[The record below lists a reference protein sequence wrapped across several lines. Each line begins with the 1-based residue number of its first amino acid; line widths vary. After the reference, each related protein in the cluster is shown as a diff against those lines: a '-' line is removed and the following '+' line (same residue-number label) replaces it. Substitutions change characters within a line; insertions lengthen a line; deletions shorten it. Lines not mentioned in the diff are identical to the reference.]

1 MQGDPIVKKITWD
14 DGASALVIG
23 KRMNGRYDWGY
34 CGGGPFWRDVRG
46 EHAVAAV
53 ESLLG
58 WNHPAAAEVRGY
70 VAALGDR

>member
-1 MQGDPIVKKITWD
+1 MKKITWD
-14 DGASALVIG
+14 DGVSALVIG

-34 CGGGPFWRDVRG
+34 CGGGPSWRDVRG

-53 ESLLG
+53 E
-58 WNHPAAAEVRGY
+58 VRGY